1 MLYRGSSHVSVLSC
15 KRLELMDTGAKILST
30 FNEFETRVLSTPQHH
45 DVVKLCSP
53 NVKVQSL

>member
-1 MLYRGSSHVSVLSC
+1 MVYRGSSHVSVFSC

-30 FNEFETRVLSTPQHH
+30 FNEFETSTPQHH